1 MKMSKQLNTL
11 RNLNLDLKHV
21 IARVDF
27 EYEIAGALDQV
38 EGLTHL
44 LDGVAEYLPDDTTTD
59 SDQFESRILDQIA
72 QCSTEIVIW
81 ISLLQVP
88 LVRLLKVFEERRLTE
103 DHWEALLS
111 LDYSSCFQS
120 NRNPEAVFSPRI
132 DALREQLKTLTCR
145 VRDFTSQVQK
155 KLYSGIPEEADKFEI
170 GEALQIVRERLWENV
185 ERTFDLLDLLVECT
199 RASTD
204 SNDAHDIDELR
215 CNPTVDE

>member
-1 MKMSKQLNTL
+1 L
-11 RNLNLDLKHV
+11 
-21 IARVDF
+21 
-27 EYEIAGALDQV
+27 E
-38 EGLTHL
+38 L
-44 LDGVAEYLPDDTTTD
+44 L
-59 SDQFESRILDQIA
+59 
-72 QCSTEIVIW
+72 
-81 ISLLQVP
+81 
-88 LVRLLKVFEERRLTE
+88 EERPFKTE
-103 DHWEALLS
+103 HVDGLLS

-145 VRDFTSQVQK
+145 IRDFTSQVQK

-170 GEALQIVRERLWENV
+170 GEALQIVRERVWENV

-204 SNDAHDIDELR
+204 SNDAHDIDEVR